1 MVFCTFAY
9 LYNMVDSS
17 HTDRY
22 ALFLLDHV
30 ISRRR
35 WDVSHVAT
43 PTHYGRVRM
52 NNHAE
57 YYINRGV
64 GPRLSENSID
74 LTFSNNFRQSGF
86 LLLHRKSYDEEKE
99 RNIHHCA
106 FSSKSNQGPTSP
118 RKQNAYFVFLK
129 CMWEPEPS
137 ITNKR

>member
-1 MVFCTFAY
+1 MFGNLNSTLKHWIKWFSVHSLIY
-9 LYNMVDSS
+9 MVDSS

-52 NNHAE
+52 NNYAE

-74 LTFSNNFRQSGF
+74 LTFSNNFRQSPF
-86 LLLHRKSYDEEKE
+86 TSSEKL
-99 RNIHHCA
+99 R
-106 FSSKSNQGPTSP
+106 
-118 RKQNAYFVFLK
+118 
-129 CMWEPEPS
+129 
-137 ITNKR
+137 